1 MSQPSRLP
9 DDPELEYLKRHLV
22 SRQWAP
28 FLASMAAELTAMADS
43 SGTAAFMRATGA
55 RIARLHPLDSQETL
69 EELEERINV
78 VLTRMEWGWAQLAAA
93 EDHIVITHWACPNF
107 LEHDTD
113 QSWPPLMAEVL
124 GGAYG
129 AWLADQGSPG
139 ATTVCR
145 DAVARPLVFEHRP

>member
-1 MSQPSRLP
+1 MSESNRRL
-9 DDPELEYLKRHLV
+9 DDPELEFLKRRLV

-28 FLASMAAELTAMADS
+28 FLAALAAELTAVADS
-43 SGTAAFMRATGA
+43 GGTAAFMRATGA
-55 RIARLHPLDSQETL
+55 RIARLHPLGGLETL
-69 EELEERINV
+69 EELEDQINIA
-78 VLTRMEWGWAQLAAA
+78 LTHMEWGWARLTAA
-93 EDHIVITHWACPNF
+93 EDHIVITHGACPNV
-107 LEHDTD
+107 LEHDVD

-145 DAVARPLVFEHRP
+145 DAMARPLVFEHRA